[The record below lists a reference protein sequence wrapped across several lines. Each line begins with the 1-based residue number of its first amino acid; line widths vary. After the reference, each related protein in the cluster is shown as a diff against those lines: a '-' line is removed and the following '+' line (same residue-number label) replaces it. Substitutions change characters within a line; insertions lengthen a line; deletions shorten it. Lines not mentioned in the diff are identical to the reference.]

1 MEDNVLEYM
10 PVQSL
15 NICTAY
21 DVQMQ
26 GDQIKE

>member
-10 PVQSL
+10 PRQSL

-21 DVQMQ
+21 DVQIQ
-26 GDQIKE
+26 GDRVKE